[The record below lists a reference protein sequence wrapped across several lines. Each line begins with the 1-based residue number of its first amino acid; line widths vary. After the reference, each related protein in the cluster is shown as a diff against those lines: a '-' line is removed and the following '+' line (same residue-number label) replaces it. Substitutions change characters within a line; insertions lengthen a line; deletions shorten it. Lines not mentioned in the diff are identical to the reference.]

1 MNLRDI
7 FSFNRKKE
15 VNKRSSVNVNYIAS
29 KVNKY
34 GNITNPDTALTN
46 SVIYRGVS
54 ILTDSV
60 ATIPMDIYHKKKQGY
75 WELDEKNPLHSIL
88 TRKSNKRQTIYEL
101 LEGTVMQMVV
111 YGNAYIYINRD
122 IKGDIKELI
131 LLYPNTVYND
141 VIQNKYTVTDT
152 YNGINGTFNANQI
165 IHIKHKSLENIVG
178 KSVVDFAAK
187 TLGLANACDS
197 ESMATLNSGGRLKG
211 IISSESSVIGFG
223 DPQDN
228 QIQDIRTNMENELG
242 SGKDILTMPSGVKW
256 QTMSQTTKDLMIT
269 ENKQYTLSDLARF
282 MGISLSKLYIAM
294 GSNYQAA
301 QQEQLNFF
309 VDTLN
314 PLLTKIEKAFNT
326 SLISDTVGTKYKI
339 EFNRSTLPYYKDVL
353 STYEKQLQ
361 LGILSVNDVR
371 RIHNQNPI
379 DGGDDV
385 LVSTNLQA
393 VGNYKVN
400 VDNVVDVN
408 ETTDKQEK
416 EEKEEILD

>member
-1 MNLRDI
+1 
-7 FSFNRKKE
+7 
-15 VNKRSSVNVNYIAS
+15 
-29 KVNKY
+29 
-34 GNITNPDTALTN
+34 
-46 SVIYRGVS
+46 
-54 ILTDSV
+54 
-60 ATIPMDIYHKKKQGY
+60 
-75 WELDEKNPLHSIL
+75 
-88 TRKSNKRQTIYEL
+88 
-101 LEGTVMQMVV
+101 
-111 YGNAYIYINRD
+111 
-122 IKGDIKELI
+122 
-131 LLYPNTVYND
+131 
-141 VIQNKYTVTDT
+141 
-152 YNGINGTFNANQI
+152 
-165 IHIKHKSLENIVG
+165 
-178 KSVVDFAAK
+178 
-187 TLGLANACDS
+187 
-197 ESMATLNSGGRLKG
+197 
-211 IISSESSVIGFG
+211 
-223 DPQDN
+223 
-228 QIQDIRTNMENELG
+228 MENELG

>member
-1 MNLRDI
+1 MDI
-7 FSFNRKKE
+7 FSFNQKKKE
-15 VNKRSSVNVNYIAS
+15 VNKRSSVNVNYIAN
-29 KVNKY
+29 KTNKY
-34 GNITNPDTALTN
+34 TSITNPDSALTN

-60 ATIPMDIYHKKKQGY
+60 ATIPMDIYHKNKEGY

-101 LEGTVMQMVV
+101 LEGTVMQMVI
-111 YGNAYIYINRD
+111 YGNAYIYISRD

-131 LLYPNTVYND
+131 LLYPNTVYHD
-141 VIQNKYTVTDT
+141 VIQNKYTITDT
-152 YNGINGTFNANQI
+152 YNGINGTFNSNQI

-178 KSVVDFAAK
+178 KSVVEFAGK

-211 IISSESSVIGFG
+211 IISSDSSVIGFG
-223 DPQDN
+223 DAQDE

-282 MGISLSKLYIAM
+282 LGISLSKLYIAF

-326 SLISDTVGTKYKI
+326 ALISDSVGTKYKI
-339 EFNRSTLPYYKDVL
+339 EFNRGTLPYYKDVL
-353 STYEKQLQ
+353 ANYEKQVQ

-371 RIHNQNPI
+371 RIHNQKPVE
-379 DGGDDV
+379 GGDDV
-385 LVSTNLQA
+385 FVSTNLQA
-393 VGNYKVN
+393 VKNPIVTL
-400 VDNVVDVN
+400 DNEQ
-408 ETTDKQEK
+408 ETEND
-416 EEKEEILD
+416 EILI

>member
-1 MNLRDI
+1 MNLMDI
-7 FSFNRKKE
+7 FSFNQKKKE
-15 VNKRSSVNVNYIAS
+15 VNKRSSVNVNYIAN
-29 KVNKY
+29 KTNKY
-34 GNITNPDTALTN
+34 TSITNPDSALTN

-60 ATIPMDIYHKKKQGY
+60 ATIPMDIYHKNKEGY

-101 LEGTVMQMVV
+101 LEGTVMQMVI
-111 YGNAYIYINRD
+111 YGNAYIYISRD

-131 LLYPNTVYND
+131 LLYPNTVYHD
-141 VIQNKYTVTDT
+141 VIQNKYTITDT
-152 YNGINGTFNANQI
+152 YNGINGTFNSNQI

-178 KSVVDFAAK
+178 KSVVEFAGK

-211 IISSESSVIGFG
+211 IISSDSSVIGFG
-223 DPQDN
+223 DAQDE
-228 QIQDIRTNMENELG
+228 QIQDIRTKMENELV
-242 SGKDILTMPSGVKW
+242 SGKDSLTMPSGGKW

-282 MGISLSKLYIAM
+282 LGISLSKLYIAF

-326 SLISDTVGTKYKI
+326 ALISDSVGTKYKI
-339 EFNRSTLPYYKDVL
+339 EFNRGTLPYYKDVL
-353 STYEKQLQ
+353 ANYEKQVQ

-371 RIHNQNPI
+371 RIHNQKPVE
-379 DGGDDV
+379 GGDDV
-385 LVSTNLQA
+385 FVSTNLQA
-393 VGNYKVN
+393 VKNPIVTL
-400 VDNVVDVN
+400 DNEQVTEN
-408 ETTDKQEK
+408 G
-416 EEKEEILD
+416 EIL

>member
-1 MNLRDI
+1 MDI
-7 FSFNRKKE
+7 FSFNQKKKE
-15 VNKRSSVNVNYIAS
+15 VNKRSSVNVNYIAN
-29 KVNKY
+29 KTNKY
-34 GNITNPDTALTN
+34 TSITNPDSALTN

-60 ATIPMDIYHKKKQGY
+60 ATIPMDIYHKNKEGY

-101 LEGTVMQMVV
+101 LEGTVMQMVI
-111 YGNAYIYINRD
+111 YGNAYIYISRD

-131 LLYPNTVYND
+131 LLYPNTVYHD
-141 VIQNKYTVTDT
+141 VIQNKYTITDT
-152 YNGINGTFNANQI
+152 YNGINGTFNSNQI

-178 KSVVDFAAK
+178 KSVVEFAGK

-211 IISSESSVIGFG
+211 IISSDSSVIGFG
-223 DPQDN
+223 DAQDE

-282 MGISLSKLYIAM
+282 LGISLSKLYIAF

-326 SLISDTVGTKYKI
+326 ALISDSVGTKYKI
-339 EFNRSTLPYYKDVL
+339 EFNRGTLPYYKDVL
-353 STYEKQLQ
+353 ANYEKQVQ

-371 RIHNQNPI
+371 RIHNQKPVE
-379 DGGDDV
+379 GGDNV

-400 VDNVVDVN
+400 VTNMEEQNVTDND
-408 ETTDKQEK
+408 
-416 EEKEEILD
+416 EIL

>member
-1 MNLRDI
+1 MCI
-7 FSFNRKKE
+7 
-15 VNKRSSVNVNYIAS
+15 
-29 KVNKY
+29 
-34 GNITNPDTALTN
+34 
-46 SVIYRGVS
+46 S

-60 ATIPMDIYHKKKQGY
+60 ATIPIDIYHKNKQGY

-122 IKGDIKELI
+122 IKGDIKELV

-141 VIQNKYTVTDT
+141 VVQNKYTITDT

-178 KSVVDFAAK
+178 KSVVEFAAK

-197 ESMATLNSGGRLKG
+197 ESLATLNSGGRLKG

-223 DPQDN
+223 DAQDE

-242 SGKDILTMPSGVKW
+242 SGKDIITMPSGVKW

-301 QQEQLNFF
+301 ANEQLNFY

-314 PLLTKIEKAFNT
+314 PLLSKIEKALNT
-326 SLISDTVGTKYKI
+326 SLISDTVGGKYKI

-361 LGILSVNDVR
+361 LGVLSVNDVR
-371 RIHNQNPI
+371 KIHNQNPI

-400 VDNVVDVN
+400 AN
-408 ETTDKQEK
+408 TLL
-416 EEKEEILD
+416 EEEQVTENGEVLD

>member
-1 MNLRDI
+1 MNLLDI
-7 FSFNRKKE
+7 FSFNNKKKE
-15 VNKRSSVNVNYIAS
+15 VNKRSSVNVNYIAT
-29 KVNKY
+29 KANKY
-34 GNITNPDTALTN
+34 TSITNPDTALTN
-46 SVIYRGVS
+46 SVIYRGIS

-60 ATIPMDIYHKKKQGY
+60 ATIPIDIYHKNKQGY

-223 DPQDN
+223 DAQDT

-256 QTMSQTTKDLMIT
+256 QTMSQTTKDLMIN

-301 QQEQLNFF
+301 ANEQLNFYI
-309 VDTLN
+309 DTLN

-326 SLISDTVGTKYKI
+326 ALISESVGNKYKI
-339 EFNRSTLPYYKDVL
+339 EFNRMTLPYYKDVL
-353 STYEKQLQ
+353 MTYEKLIQ
-361 LGILSVNDVR
+361 LGVISTNDIR
-371 RIHNQNPI
+371 KIHNQNPI
-379 DGGDDV
+379 DGGDKV
-385 LVSTNLQA
+385 LISTNLQFI
-393 VGNYKVN
+393 
-400 VDNVVDVN
+400 DNPTVFSESLDEPKSDTVESEN
-408 ETTDKQEK
+408 K
-416 EEKEEILD
+416 EGVE

>member
-1 MNLRDI
+1 MNLLDI
-7 FSFNRKKE
+7 FSFNNKKKE
-15 VNKRSSVNVNYIAS
+15 VNKRSSVNVNYIAT
-29 KVNKY
+29 KANKY
-34 GNITNPDTALTN
+34 TSITNPDTALTN
-46 SVIYRGVS
+46 SVIYRGIS

-60 ATIPMDIYHKKKQGY
+60 ATIPIDIYHKNKQGY

-141 VIQNKYTVTDT
+141 VMQNKYTVTDT

-178 KSVVDFAAK
+178 KSVVEFAAK

-197 ESMATLNSGGRLKG
+197 ESMSTLNSGGRLKG

-223 DPQDN
+223 DAQDE

-301 QQEQLNFF
+301 QQEQLNFY

-314 PLLTKIEKAFNT
+314 PLLTKIEKVLNT

-361 LGILSVNDVR
+361 LGVLSVNDIR
-371 RIHNQNPI
+371 KIHNQNPI

-400 VDNVVDVN
+400 AN
-408 ETTDKQEK
+408 TLL
-416 EEKEEILD
+416 EEEQVTENGEVLD

>member
-1 MNLRDI
+1 MDI
-7 FSFNRKKE
+7 FSFNQKKKE
-15 VNKRSSVNVNYIAS
+15 VNKRSSVNVNYIAN
-29 KVNKY
+29 KTNKY
-34 GNITNPDTALTN
+34 TSITNPDSALTN

-60 ATIPMDIYHKKKQGY
+60 ATIPMDIYHKNKEGY

-101 LEGTVMQMVV
+101 LEGTVMQMVI
-111 YGNAYIYINRD
+111 YGNAYIYISRD

-131 LLYPNTVYND
+131 LLYPNTVYHD
-141 VIQNKYTVTDT
+141 VIQNKYTITDT
-152 YNGINGTFNANQI
+152 YNGINGTFNSNQI

-178 KSVVDFAAK
+178 KSVVEFAGK

-211 IISSESSVIGFG
+211 IISSDSSVIGFG
-223 DPQDN
+223 DAQDE

-282 MGISLSKLYIAM
+282 LGISLSKLYIAF

-326 SLISDTVGTKYKI
+326 ALISDSVGTKYKI
-339 EFNRSTLPYYKDVL
+339 EFNRGTLPYYKDVL
-353 STYEKQLQ
+353 ANYEKQVQ

-371 RIHNQNPI
+371 RIHNQKPVE
-379 DGGDDV
+379 GGDDV

-400 VDNVVDVN
+400 VTNMEEQNVTDND
-408 ETTDKQEK
+408 
-416 EEKEEILD
+416 EIL

>member
-1 MNLRDI
+1 MNLLDI
-7 FSFNRKKE
+7 FSFNTNKKKE
-15 VNKRSSVNVNYIAS
+15 VNKRSSVNVNYIAN
-29 KVNKY
+29 KANKY
-34 GNITNPDTALTN
+34 TSITNPDTALTN

-60 ATIPMDIYHKKKQGY
+60 ATIPMDIYHKNKQGY

-111 YGNAYIYINRD
+111 FGNAYIYINRD

-131 LLYPNTVYND
+131 LLYPNTVYYD
-141 VIQNKYTVTDT
+141 VMQNKYTVTDT

-178 KSVVDFAAK
+178 KSVVEFAAK

-197 ESMATLNSGGRLKG
+197 ESLATLNSGGRLKG

-223 DPQDN
+223 DAQDS
-228 QIQDIRTNMENELG
+228 QIQDIRTNMEDELG
-242 SGKDILTMPSGVKW
+242 SGKDIITMPSGVKW

-301 QQEQLNFF
+301 QQEQLNFY

-314 PLLTKIEKAFNT
+314 PLLSKIEKAFNT
-326 SLISDTVGTKYKI
+326 ALISDSVGTKYKI
-339 EFNRSTLPYYKDVL
+339 EFNRGTLPYYKDVL
-353 STYEKQLQ
+353 ANYEKQVQ

-371 RIHNQNPI
+371 RIHNQKPVE
-379 DGGDDV
+379 GGDDV

-400 VDNVVDVN
+400 AN
-408 ETTDKQEK
+408 TLL
-416 EEKEEILD
+416 EEEQVTENGEVLD

>member
-1 MNLRDI
+1 MDI
-7 FSFNRKKE
+7 FSFNQKKKE
-15 VNKRSSVNVNYIAS
+15 VNKRSSVNVNYIAN
-29 KVNKY
+29 KTNKY
-34 GNITNPDTALTN
+34 TSITNPDSALTN

-60 ATIPMDIYHKKKQGY
+60 ATIPMDIYHKNKEGY

-101 LEGTVMQMVV
+101 LEGTVMQMVI

-152 YNGINGTFNANQI
+152 YNGINGTFNSNQI

-178 KSVVDFAAK
+178 KSVVEFAGK

-223 DPQDN
+223 DAQDE

-282 MGISLSKLYIAM
+282 LGISLSKLYIAF

-326 SLISDTVGTKYKI
+326 ALISDSVGTKYKI
-339 EFNRSTLPYYKDVL
+339 EFNRGTLPYYKDVL
-353 STYEKQLQ
+353 ANYEKQVQ

-371 RIHNQNPI
+371 RIHNQKPVE
-379 DGGDDV
+379 GGDDV

-400 VDNVVDVN
+400 AN
-408 ETTDKQEK
+408 TLL
-416 EEKEEILD
+416 EEEQVTENGEVLD

>member
-7 FSFNRKKE
+7 FSFKTNKKDI
-15 VNKRSSVNVNYIAS
+15 NKRSNVNVNYIGTRT
-29 KVNKY
+29 NKY
-34 GNITNPDTALTN
+34 TSITNPDMALTN
-46 SVIYRGVS
+46 SVLYRGIS

-60 ATIPMDIYHKKKQGY
+60 ATIPLDIYHKNKQGY

-101 LEGTVMQMVV
+101 LEGSVMQMMI

-122 IKGDIKELI
+122 SKGDIKELV
-131 LLYPNTVYND
+131 LCYPNTVFHD
-141 VIQNKYTVTDT
+141 LIQNKYTITDT

-165 IHIKHKSLENIVG
+165 IHLKHKSLENIVG

-223 DPQDN
+223 DAQDK
-228 QIQDIRTNMENELG
+228 QIQEIRSNMEDELG

-256 QTMSQTTKDLMIT
+256 QTMSQTTKDLMIN

-301 QQEQLNFF
+301 QQEQLNFY

-314 PLLTKIEKAFNT
+314 PLLTKIEKALNT
-326 SLISDTVGTKYKI
+326 ALISETVGLKYKI

-353 STYEKQLQ
+353 STFEKQLQ

-371 RIHNQNPI
+371 KIHNQEPI

-385 LVSTNLQA
+385 LVSTNLQV

-400 VDNVVDVN
+400 ATNMEEQNITDNN
-408 ETTDKQEK
+408 E
-416 EEKEEILD
+416 IIN

>member
-1 MNLRDI
+1 MNLLDI
-7 FSFNRKKE
+7 FSFNNKKKE
-15 VNKRSSVNVNYIAS
+15 VNKRSSVNVNYIAT
-29 KVNKY
+29 KANKY
-34 GNITNPDTALTN
+34 TSITNPDTALTN
-46 SVIYRGVS
+46 SVIYRGIS

-60 ATIPMDIYHKKKQGY
+60 ATIPIDIYHKNKQGY

-111 YGNAYIYINRD
+111 FGNAYIYINRD

-223 DPQDN
+223 DAQDT

-301 QQEQLNFF
+301 ANEQLNFYI
-309 VDTLN
+309 DTLN

-326 SLISDTVGTKYKI
+326 ALISESVGNKYKI
-339 EFNRSTLPYYKDVL
+339 EFNRMTLPYYKDVL
-353 STYEKQLQ
+353 MTYEKLIQ
-361 LGILSVNDVR
+361 LGVISTNDIR
-371 RIHNQNPI
+371 KIHNQNPI
-379 DGGDDV
+379 DGGDKV
-385 LVSTNLQA
+385 LISTNLQFI
-393 VGNYKVN
+393 
-400 VDNVVDVN
+400 DNPTVFSESLDEPKSDTVESEN
-408 ETTDKQEK
+408 K
-416 EEKEEILD
+416 EGVE

>member
-1 MNLRDI
+1 
-7 FSFNRKKE
+7 
-15 VNKRSSVNVNYIAS
+15 
-29 KVNKY
+29 
-34 GNITNPDTALTN
+34 
-46 SVIYRGVS
+46 
-54 ILTDSV
+54 
-60 ATIPMDIYHKKKQGY
+60 
-75 WELDEKNPLHSIL
+75 
-88 TRKSNKRQTIYEL
+88 
-101 LEGTVMQMVV
+101 MQMVV

-141 VIQNKYTVTDT
+141 VMQNKYTVTDT

-223 DPQDN
+223 DAQDT
-228 QIQDIRTNMENELG
+228 QIQDIRTNMEQELG

-282 MGISLSKLYIAM
+282 LGISLSKLYIAF

-326 SLISDTVGTKYKI
+326 ALISDSVGTKYKI
-339 EFNRSTLPYYKDVL
+339 EFNRGTLPYYKDVL
-353 STYEKQLQ
+353 ANYEKQVQ

-371 RIHNQNPI
+371 RIHNQKPVE
-379 DGGDDV
+379 GGDDV

-400 VDNVVDVN
+400 VTNMEEQNVTDND
-408 ETTDKQEK
+408 
-416 EEKEEILD
+416 EIL

>member
-1 MNLRDI
+1 MNLLDI
-7 FSFNRKKE
+7 FFFNTNKKKE
-15 VNKRSSVNVNYIAS
+15 VNKRSSVNVNYIAN
-29 KVNKY
+29 KANKY
-34 GNITNPDTALTN
+34 TSITNPDTALTN

-60 ATIPMDIYHKKKQGY
+60 ATIPMDIYHKNKQGY

-111 YGNAYIYINRD
+111 FGNAYIYINRD

-141 VIQNKYTVTDT
+141 VVQNKYTVTDT

-178 KSVVDFAAK
+178 KSVVEFAAK

-197 ESMATLNSGGRLKG
+197 ESLATLNSGGRLKG

-223 DPQDN
+223 DAQDS

-242 SGKDILTMPSGVKW
+242 SGKDIITMPSGVKW

-301 QQEQLNFF
+301 QQEQLNFY

-314 PLLTKIEKAFNT
+314 PLLSKIEKAFNT
-326 SLISDTVGTKYKI
+326 ALISDSVGTKYKI
-339 EFNRSTLPYYKDVL
+339 EFNRGTLPYYKDVL
-353 STYEKQLQ
+353 ANYEKQVQ

-371 RIHNQNPI
+371 RIHNQKPVE
-379 DGGDDV
+379 GGDDV

-400 VDNVVDVN
+400 AN
-408 ETTDKQEK
+408 TLL
-416 EEKEEILD
+416 EEEQVTENGEVLD